1 LAGSLSPNPGEH
13 RGSWIIDGTLI
24 PVHDQSITAA
34 SKNYRRSVNTE
45 IIVSAQRRPV
55 VAVGHRWPPNRNA
68 VVVARATVAHLVTGE
83 HDILGDGGD
92 RGINTISTPRR
103 DCTGRIIR
111 DHHRRIRSR
120 VEHVIARLKDWQILR
135 QSRRRGDAINHSL
148 QIVAGPWNLKTR
160 NQLRVNS

>member
-13 RGSWIIDGTLI
+13 RGSPIIDATPI
-24 PVHDQSITAA
+24 PVHHRDHRQ
-34 SKNYRRSVNTE
+34 RSTTPCGHG
-45 IIVSAQRRPV
+45 RPPL
-55 VAVGHRWPPNRNA
+55 APNRNA
-68 VVVARATVAHLVTGE
+68 VVVARATVAHLLTGE